1 MISTYSVPRVE
12 YIETDYY
19 IVLPPLE
26 QNYGGAFAVRGQCTF
41 HQYIIEFI
49 NTTKE
54 NKMKEVLLSIF
65 TTALFA
71 VPVVDAVAVDGSVK
85 VTYKGQLKVNLCTVK
100 RT

>member
-1 MISTYSVPRVE
+1 MAELLLYV
-12 YIETDYY
+12 
-19 IVLPPLE
+19 
-26 QNYGGAFAVRGQCTF
+26 GTF

-49 NTTKE
+49 STTKE
-54 NKMKEVLLSIF
+54 NKMKEVLLSIC

-71 VPVVDAVAVDGSVK
+71 VPVVDAVAVDGSGK

>member
-12 YIETDYY
+12 YIETNYY

-49 NTTKE
+49 NTTQE
-54 NKMKEVLLSIF
+54 NKMKELLLSIF

-71 VPVVDAVAVDGSVK
+71 VPVVEAVDVDGSGK
-85 VTYKGQLKVNLCTVK
+85 VTQEVK
-100 RT
+100 